1 MNPDN
6 IGFTCPV
13 SDWAENPQMS
23 SLIARCAQLAML
35 LEVSASP
42 KPGNVD
48 REHNYPDTCF
58 EHFIASSVSVYPV
71 LELAAR
77 SRNGIGAL
85 IRSAVCESSAWQKGG
100 NTHFGAFL
108 LLIPLSMAA
117 GQLFNSC
124 GKAPYKLLPD
134 EFEAL
139 AAHAHAFVRATDCE
153 DAVEFYRAFE
163 VAGVRVNNV
172 DEFSLGDPDSTA
184 ELRAQEVTLYELMDI
199 ARGYDLIA
207 NEWVTGFGR
216 CLEGA
221 KSIIEFMQTQKP
233 GAEDPIYNCSGTGI
247 NEAVVYTFLKL
258 LSRHRD
264 TFIETKF
271 DKATADYVSSRAGEI
286 LSAWEEASVSTE
298 SSDNTESSGSHSR
311 DFAALL
317 SAIQE
322 FDAELL
328 KNRINPG
335 STADIIIAGLFIAL
349 LGGLRF

>member
-1 MNPDN
+1 MNPN
-6 IGFTCPV
+6 NTGFICPV
-13 SDWAENPQMS
+13 PGWAENPHIS

-48 REHNYPDTCF
+48 REHDYPDTCF
-58 EHFIASSVSVYPV
+58 EHFLASSVSIYPV
-71 LELAAR
+71 IELAAR
-77 SRNGIGAL
+77 SRNGIGSL

-117 GQLFNSC
+117 GELFDLC
-124 GKAPYKLLPD
+124 GKTPYKLLPD

-153 DAVEFYRAFE
+153 DAIEFYRAFE
-163 VAGVRVNNV
+163 VAGVRVSSV
-172 DEFSLGDPDSTA
+172 EEFSLGDPELVA

-207 NEWVTGFGR
+207 DEWTSGFGR

-221 KSIIEFMQTQKP
+221 KSITEFMQARNS
-233 GAEDPIYNCSGTGI
+233 GAEDSAFSCSGTGI
-247 NEAVVYTFLKL
+247 NEAIVYTFLKL

-264 TFIETKF
+264 TFIQTKF

-286 LSAWEEASVSTE
+286 LSAWEE
-298 SSDNTESSGSHSR
+298 SSGHNTR

-317 SAIQE
+317 PAVQE
-322 FDAELL
+322 FDSELL
-328 KNRINPG
+328 RKKINPG